1 MCILN
6 INDEDTKQQEG
17 ETGMSKQKSP
27 YRKGCAYDR
36 IFSDIRAMSQ
46 KGITRQELLDKGH
59 SPSDVTVVL
68 SPRETSKRGYAG
80 GNRSAKGQKY
90 FVRLPAR
97 KITSGV
103 KEPQR
108 FVLAWRKK
116 ALEERPERM
125 TIAQV
130 KTKAK
135 AVKSVKSVKSANV
148 KSDNKVT
155 A

>member
-1 MCILN
+1 MYTLN
-6 INDEDTKQQEG
+6 TNDKDTKQQKG
-17 ETGMSKQKSP
+17 ETGMSKIKNP

-36 IFSDIRAMSQ
+36 VFTDIRATGQ

-97 KITSGV
+97 KIVAGV

-108 FVLAWRKK
+108 FVFAWRKK
-116 ALEERPERM
+116 PLGARPERI
-125 TIAQV
+125 TVAQV
-130 KTKAK
+130 KTKTKA
-135 AVKSVKSVKSANV
+135 AVKSVKSATETKAKATV
-148 KSDNKVT
+148 
-155 A
+155 